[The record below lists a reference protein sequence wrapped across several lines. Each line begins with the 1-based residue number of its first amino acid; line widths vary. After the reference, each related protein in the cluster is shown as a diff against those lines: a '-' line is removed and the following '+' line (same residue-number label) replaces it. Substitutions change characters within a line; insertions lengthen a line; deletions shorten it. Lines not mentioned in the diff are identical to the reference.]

1 VGFDLEVVLKKNP
14 GAAYRI
20 YDGQATVVLPD
31 RAEVNVLNPV
41 GSLVWDR
48 IDGQR
53 TLGRILESVLEEY
66 EISADELGRDAL
78 DFVSALK
85 EHGMVS

>member
-1 VGFDLEVVLKKNP
+1 MDLKSVVTRTTD
-14 GAAYRI
+14 AAYRI
-20 YDGQATVVLPD
+20 YDGKATIVLPG
-31 RAEVNVLNPV
+31 RAEVKVLNPA

-53 TLGRILESVLEEY
+53 SLKRILESVLEEY
-66 EISADELGRDAL
+66 EISADELRRDAL
-78 DFVSALK
+78 EFVSALK

>member
-1 VGFDLEVVLKKNP
+1 MSLDLEVVLKKHP

-31 RAEVNVLNPV
+31 RAEVHVLNQV

-66 EISADELGRDAL
+66 EISAEELRRDAL

-85 EHGMVS
+85 AHGMVS

>member
-1 VGFDLEVVLKKNP
+1 MGLDLEVVLKKNP

-20 YDGQATVVLPD
+20 YDGQATVVLPE
-31 RAEVNVLNPV
+31 RAEVHVLNQV

-53 TLGRILESVLEEY
+53 SLKRILESVLEEY
-66 EISADELGRDAL
+66 EISADELRRDAL
-78 DFVSALK
+78 EFVSALK